1 MLDEKPAQGWPPAA
15 GISLAEKTARRRLIT
30 FALASAVGAVLLLLP
45 APGDMSASAWT
56 TTALVAFMALLWLTE
71 ALPIAATA
79 LAPLAL
85 GPLLGLGQLSA
96 LTGSYASSLV
106 FLLLGGFAI
115 GLAMERCGLHRRLA
129 LLVLAACGA
138 RADRVVGG
146 IMLATAVLS
155 MWISNTATAA
165 MMVPIG
171 LSIITL
177 LEASGSM
184 PHTPSESGAAQRPL
198 TVPIVLGVAFAAN
211 IGGMATLIGTPPNA
225 VLAGY
230 MARVHGLDIGFAQWM
245 VVGLPVAGTLL
256 AVCWLILTRVSWQL
270 HKVRIDGV
278 AAMVARERGRLG
290 HISPGEKRFAV
301 VFALTVLGWLFRP
314 ALDAAL
320 PGIGLSDAGIALL
333 ATMAL
338 FILPDDIDRGRF
350 LLDWP
355 ATRDLPWGVLL
366 LVGGGLALGG
376 LIQTQGLAD
385 WVGGVLSGMESWP
398 LPLTIASV
406 SLATMLVSHVASNTA
421 TAAALT
427 PVAAALAVTIGAA
440 PVALGVPLALA
451 ASCAFMMPVATPPNA
466 IAHGTGLVTTG
477 QMARSGALISVISL
491 GVIVGAGILVAN
503 SSFGG
508 PGG

>member
-1 MLDEKPAQGWPPAA
+1 MSAA
-15 GISLAEKTARRRLIT
+15 ERSAWQRLAT
-30 FALASAVGAVLLLLP
+30 FALSALVAAALLLLP
-45 APGDMSASAWT
+45 APAGMSATAWS
-56 TTALVAFMALLWLTE
+56 TTALVVFMALLWLTE

-85 GPLLGLGQLSA
+85 GPLLGLGAVGDLA
-96 LTGSYASSLV
+96 RPYASSLI

-177 LEASGSM
+177 LRAGTDADA
-184 PHTPSESGAAQRPL
+184 PPPDDGAATQPL
-198 TVPIVLGVAFAAN
+198 TVPMLLGVAFAAN

-230 MARVHGLDIGFAQWM
+230 MARSHGVDIGFAQWM
-245 VVGLPVAGTLL
+245 ALGLPVASILL
-256 AVCWLILTRVSWQL
+256 LVCWVTLTRVAWRL
-270 HKVRIDGV
+270 HQVRITGV
-278 AAMVARERGRLG
+278 TALVSRERSRLG
-290 HISPGEKRFAV
+290 RISAGERRFAV
-301 VFALTVLGWLFRP
+301 VFVATVLGWLFRP
-314 ALDAAL
+314 LIDAAF
-320 PGIGLSDAGIALL
+320 PGAMIADAGIAML

-338 FILPDDIDRGRF
+338 FILPDDMARGRF

-366 LVGGGLALGG
+366 LVGGGLSLGG
-376 LIQTQGLAD
+376 LIQTQGLAEYI
-385 WVGGVLSGMESWP
+385 GGLLAGMQAWP
-398 LPLTIASV
+398 LPLTIAAV
-406 SLATMLVSHVASNTA
+406 AVATMTVSHVASNTA

-427 PVAAALAVTIGAA
+427 PVAATLAVTIGVA
-440 PVALGVPLALA
+440 PVALGAPLALA

-477 QMARSGALISVISL
+477 QMARAGALISVVAL
-491 GVIVGAGILVAN
+491 AVIVLAGIAVAA
-503 SSFGG
+503 SGFGG
-508 PGG
+508 A